1 MVYMPPKKQAEMDVS
16 VVIPTLNEEKNIV
29 KCLEAL
35 RNQEFEGNYELI
47 VADGNSEDKT
57 RELAEKL
64 VDKVIIEK
72 RRSIAFERNAGA
84 QHARGKIIVFTD
96 ADSVAPRNWISSIHR
111 IFQDDPGLS
120 LVYGP
125 VFFSD
130 TSKEEQWVSSF
141 FMPKFMK
148 MMDVLSMHNPIGSN
162 MAIRREVYEKIGGF
176 DTQYVTCE
184 DLDLGK
190 RAIKHGKLKYVK
202 HMHTLVSARRVK
214 KWGYA
219 RYVGFHL
226 FNGVRYHLTGK
237 ASRRYEDVRE

>member
-1 MVYMPPKKQAEMDVS
+1 MPPKPQVPIDIS
-16 VVIPTLNEEKNIV
+16 VVVPTLNEEKNIV
-29 KCLEAL
+29 KTLEAL
-35 RNQEFEGNYELI
+35 RNQDFEGTYELI
-47 VADGNSEDKT
+47 VADGDSDDRT
-57 RELAEKL
+57 RALAEKL
-64 VDKVIIEK
+64 ADKVIIEK

-84 QHARGKIIVFTD
+84 QHAKGKIIVFTD
-96 ADSVAPRNWISSIHR
+96 ADSVAPRNWLSSIQR
-111 IFQDDPGLS
+111 IFQDDPHLS

-125 VFFSD
+125 VSFSD
-130 TSKEEQWVSSF
+130 TSKEEQWVSTF
-141 FMPKFMK
+141 FMPKFMRI
-148 MMDVLSMHNPIGSN
+148 MDLLNMHNPIGSN

-176 DTQYVTCE
+176 NTEYVTCE

-202 HMHTLVSARRVK
+202 YMHTLVSARRVK

-237 ASRRYEDVRE
+237 ASRKYEDVRE